1 MSETN
6 GSDPNEPLPTLL
18 TVTSAFTR
26 RLPSQR
32 LLDQLAHLES
42 AVPFGELVTQQPF
55 RVIAFRALLRDYPGR
70 DPGSLWMHAYEVEV
84 DVADAVDPTNGASL
98 TPPLG
103 SVDFGVASPLTSTT

>member
-1 MSETN
+1 MS
-6 GSDPNEPLPTLL
+6 SDPNEPLPSIIS
-18 TVTSAFTR
+18 VTGAFTR

-42 AVPFGELVTQQPF
+42 GIPFGELVQQQPF

-84 DVADAVDPTNGASL
+84 EVEEVDPTNGASL
-98 TPPLG
+98 TPPLD
-103 SVDFGVASPLTSTT
+103 SVAIGGAFLPTSTS